1 MEIKYRTE
9 SFSGTEVR
17 AVRDV
22 ICYEVCEL
30 GNTDILETLANGL
43 LKGTPYG
50 PKVKELIMRISQND
64 DIAEAEIRDFCDDAL
79 EQIREQTGKDIQYA
93 LWLASKED
101 GLNSFWR
108 WANGAYQ
115 DDAPCPDPAPGNIDA
130 YETGPVV
137 LSANDGDGGT
147 LYGYE
152 QYPVPLEPKQ
162 WFYDFLKKG
171 E

>member
-50 PKVKELIMRISQND
+50 PKVEELIMRV
-64 DIAEAEIRDFCDDAL
+64 
-79 EQIREQTGKDIQYA
+79 
-93 LWLASKED
+93 
-101 GLNSFWR
+101 
-108 WANGAYQ
+108 YQ
-115 DDAPCPDPAPGNIDA
+115 
-130 YETGPVV
+130 
-137 LSANDGDGGT
+137 DGGT

-152 QYPVPLEPKQ
+152 QYPVPLDPKQ
-162 WFYDFLKKG
+162 WFNDFLKKG